1 MTCFCFDNLVT
12 FSVTED
18 SQILMQNGQ
27 SFDCN
32 NFKAKKQTKNLK
44 TYNKISFIF
53 WFYVDKTYLLAACL
67 TDF

>member
-12 FSVTED
+12 FSITEG
-18 SQILMQNGQ
+18 SQILIQNGQ

-32 NFKAKKQTKNLK
+32 NFKAKKQSKNLK

-53 WFYVDKTYLLAACL
+53 
-67 TDF
+67 DFMLIKYT

>member
-12 FSVTED
+12 FSITEG
-18 SQILMQNGQ
+18 SQILIQNGQ

-32 NFKAKKQTKNLK
+32 NFKAKKQSKNLK

-53 WFYVDKTYLLAACL
+53 WFYVDKIYLAACL

>member
-12 FSVTED
+12 FSITES
-18 SQILMQNGQ
+18 SQILIQNGQ

-32 NFKAKKQTKNLK
+32 NFKAKKQSKNLK

-53 WFYVDKTYLLAACL
+53 
-67 TDF
+67 DFMLIKYT

>member
-12 FSVTED
+12 FSITEG
-18 SQILMQNGQ
+18 SQILIQNGQ

-32 NFKAKKQTKNLK
+32 NFKAKKQSKNLK

-53 WFYVDKTYLLAACL
+53 
-67 TDF
+67 